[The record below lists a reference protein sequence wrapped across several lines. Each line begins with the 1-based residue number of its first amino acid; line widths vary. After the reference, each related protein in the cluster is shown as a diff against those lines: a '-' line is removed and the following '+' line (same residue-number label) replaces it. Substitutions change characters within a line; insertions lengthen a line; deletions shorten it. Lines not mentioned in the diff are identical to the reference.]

1 MNEGVEALQSLALQ
15 PDIMSF
21 LMKVHNAN
29 YEVLLPGEK
38 KTSEP
43 DPSSPMK
50 FSAVHRTEEHVK
62 LYQRGDAIS
71 KSKLWGPLRMSE
83 AVSSTNKMQKKKRE
97 MDSYRIKTTSAIH
110 QPVSASCITQGLFIY
125 GIGNFK
131 MLFKFS

>member
-1 MNEGVEALQSLALQ
+1 MLQIEEWFRRPQRKTERKAA
-15 PDIMSF
+15 P
-21 LMKVHNAN
+21 VTR
-29 YEVLLPGEK
+29 PG
-38 KTSEP
+38 
-43 DPSSPMK
+43 
-50 FSAVHRTEEHVK
+50 AVHRTEEHVK

-71 KSKLWGPLRMSE
+71 KSKLWGPLQMRE

-110 QPVSASCITQGLFIY
+110 QPVSASCITQALFIY